1 MKLQYT
7 APARPYNR
15 GIESQNTEVL
25 QMKPTRKT
33 AALPVRDMTAG
44 SPLRLILAFA
54 IPLFIGNIFQQ
65 LYTMADTMV
74 VGRSLGDTAIA
85 AVGATSSLYSLLLDL
100 AIGMNSGFGIV
111 VTRFFGAQDLPR
123 LKRSI
128 AGMIVLNLLITAGL
142 TALSLAFLRPLLGY
156 MNTPADILP
165 QAHRYLAILCGGML
179 ATVSYN
185 MFSAILRA
193 MGNSRSP
200 LYFLILS
207 SLLNM
212 GLDLLFVLV
221 LGQGVAGAAAATVI
235 AQTVSALLCGRYVF
249 RHYRPWLPGREDFR
263 QIRPL
268 LADLLSTGFAMA
280 LMLCVVD
287 LGSTIFQRANNLL
300 GPSFITAHTAA
311 RRIMGIL
318 MQPLGTIATA
328 NSTFAGQNW
337 GAGKQDR
344 VQKAFKQ
351 VLCLELIWSAFSI
364 GATWL
369 FGQGLVRFTT
379 GTTTASVVE
388 NAVLF
393 LRWHIAFFP
402 FLAVLLCLRT
412 TMQAIGRKAAP
423 VLSSCIELAMKALA
437 AWQLVPRL
445 GFLGACVTEPITWV
459 LMAVFLAAAYLVKS
473 PRSLASGQAEP
484 CQGPAQLSR

>member
-1 MKLQYT
+1 M
-7 APARPYNR
+7 
-15 GIESQNTEVL
+15 E
-25 QMKPTRKT
+25 
-33 AALPVRDMTAG
+33 PVKKSSASPMRDMTTG

-65 LYTMADTMV
+65 IYTMADTMV
-74 VGRSLGDTAIA
+74 VGHSLGDTAIA

-100 AIGMNSGFGIV
+100 AIGMNSGYGIV
-111 VTRFFGAQDLPR
+111 VTRFFGAQDQTR

-128 AGMIVLNLLITAGL
+128 AGMVVLNLLVTAGL
-142 TALSLAFLRPLLGY
+142 TALSLLFLRPLLGY
-156 MNTPADILP
+156 MNTPEAILP
-165 QAHRYLAILCGGML
+165 QAHLYIAILCGGML
-179 ATVSYN
+179 STVCYN

-200 LYFLILS
+200 LYFLIIS

-212 GLDLLFVLV
+212 ALDLLFVMV
-221 LGQGVAGAAAATVI
+221 LKQGVAGAAVATVI
-235 AQTVSALLCGRYVF
+235 AQTCSALLCGRYVF
-249 RHYRPWLPGREDFR
+249 RHYRAFMPGREDFR

-287 LGSTIFQRANNLL
+287 LGSMIFQRANNLL
-300 GPSFITAHTAA
+300 GQSFITAHTAS

-318 MQPLGTIATA
+318 MQPLATIATA

-337 GAGKQDR
+337 GAGKKDR
-344 VQKAFKQ
+344 VRHTLKQ
-351 VLCLELIWSAFSI
+351 VICLELLWSAFSVGVI
-364 GATWL
+364 WL
-369 FGQGLVRFTT
+369 CGPALVRLTT
-379 GTTTASVVE
+379 GTSTAAIVQ

-412 TMQAIGRKAAP
+412 TMQATGQKAAP
-423 VLSSCIELAMKALA
+423 VLSSCIELAMKTLA
-437 AWQLVPRL
+437 AWFLVPRL
-445 GFLGACVTEPITWV
+445 GFLGACVTEPVTWV
-459 LMAVFLAAAYLVKS
+459 LMMVFLAAAY
-473 PRSLASGQAEP
+473 
-484 CQGPAQLSR
+484 CIQGRKHFGAKKFHDIPGTFQDKTMFSCPSKE